1 MTTQATRQA
10 SGVPGH
16 RSVTGRS
23 GALHRL
29 WRNRWPYLFIAPF
42 FVLFAVFFL
51 YPIGFSLWL
60 SFREWSGL
68 GEAEYVG
75 FDNYLRVFSDELF
88 WNSMRNAV
96 ILFVIYVP
104 VMTFLAIVY
113 AAILSEGFVRLQGM
127 WRGLIFLPFVTN
139 MVAAG
144 FTFQLVFSTRSGI
157 VNQWLSVL
165 GVSPVPWLDE
175 QMWARITLGLL
186 MIWAWV
192 GYNTIIMLAGI
203 QAIPPEIREAARVD
217 GAGPIQ
223 RFFRVTVPL
232 LRPVII
238 FSVTLSVIG
247 TFNMFTEPF
256 ILTDG
261 GPIRATETPVMQIFA
276 NTFEAIRF
284 GYAAALSWVFLVI
297 IIAITLIQ
305 FRFTTRGER

>member
-10 SGVPGH
+10 SGAPGH

-51 YPIGFSLWL
+51 YPIGFSFWL

-68 GEAEYVG
+68 GEAEFVG
-75 FDNYLRVFSDELF
+75 FDNYLRVFTDELF

-96 ILFVIYVP
+96 ILFFIYVP

-165 GVSPVPWLDE
+165 GVSPVPWLED

-203 QAIPPEIREAARVD
+203 QAIPSEIGEAARVD
-217 GAGPIQ
+217 GSGPIQ

>member
-10 SGVPGH
+10 SGAPGH

-23 GALHRL
+23 GAPHRL
-29 WRNRWPYLFIAPF
+29 GRNRWPYLFIAPF

-68 GEAEYVG
+68 GEAEFVG
-75 FDNYLRVFSDELF
+75 FDNYLRVFTDELF

-96 ILFVIYVP
+96 ILFFIYVP

-157 VNQWLSVL
+157 VNQWLSAI
-165 GVSPVPWLDE
+165 GVSPVPWLED

-284 GYAAALSWVFLVI
+284 GYAAALSWVFLMI